1 MNKRKCVED
10 EEGVG
15 SESKKAKV
23 EEVYGQLVLSNGAIA
38 HCILNYLDLKTIRT
52 VRLVSKAISR
62 TCLYFMLDRFIFIMN
77 AIQVY
82 APEVLEKGLES
93 ALPKVPRRVYCDKN
107 EQLKLVQ
114 GCEDLTLDYRN
125 MKTTE
130 VQWPSSV
137 VNLCFKYMV
146 GVKRSIGETTLRLPE
161 GATNITFKYCTLREG
176 ENIIW
181 PKTIVSTRIA
191 RSCKVMSTLPPWLR
205 SLTIKEFKPN
215 NVCLKNLPPSLEYLD
230 ITKLRS
236 IEEPPSDLPIGLKTL
251 CLPRYAFDLPL
262 NNLPPG
268 LERLIIR
275 GKWYDLPFHR
285 FHRMCK
291 LPDSIVYLDTG
302 GCYLG
307 LFERWPASLK
317 RLVLSNFYKCTLPE
331 ALLNQIDRLYSRFG
345 LGNCEDEYL
354 PEPFRSAAK
363 IGKLSRKAI
372 ME

>member
-15 SESKKAKV
+15 SENKKAKV
-23 EEVYGQLVLSNGAIA
+23 EEEYGRIVLSNGAIA

-82 APEVLEKGLES
+82 TPEVLEKGLES
-93 ALPKVPRRVYCDKN
+93 VLPKVPRRVYCCKS

-181 PKTIVSTRIA
+181 PETVVSARIA
-191 RSCKVMSTLPPWLR
+191 RSCKVMSTLPPWLK
-205 SLTIKEFKPN
+205 SLTIKEFKFN
-215 NVCLKNLPPSLEYLD
+215 IVCLKNLPPSLEYLD
-230 ITKLRS
+230 ITKLLS
-236 IEEPPSDLPIGLKTL
+236 IEEPPSNLPIGLKTL
-251 CLPRYAFDLPL
+251 CLPRYVFDLPL

-275 GKWYDLPFHR
+275 GQWYDLPFHR
-285 FHRMCK
+285 MCQH
-291 LPDSIVYLDTG
+291 LPDSIVYLDTA
-302 GCYLG
+302 GCYAG
-307 LFERWPASLK
+307 PFERWPASLK
-317 RLVLSNFYKCTLPE
+317 RLVLPNDYKHALPE
-331 ALLNQIDRLYSRFG
+331 ALLNQIDRLYSWFG
-345 LGNCEDEYL
+345 LGKCEDEYL

-372 ME
+372 IK